1 MQGRS
6 IAFNEKYQHLAVS
19 NNNGDV
25 TILDYKDFSKRLAFL
40 RDPMEWNEVMAYSPD
55 QEYLAVGSH
64 DDKVYIYTTK
74 DYKLQGVISGPSSA
88 ILCLDWTR
96 DSKSIRF
103 VDQSYAKHYSNI
115 DECKLDPHGQDNI
128 GEHPE
133 VWASSSCKISSL
145 ESGVYRSGMDGSDI
159 NYLEANKTREL
170 LVSADDRSCVSLYR
184 WPAMTN

>member
-64 DDKVYIYTTK
+64 DDKVYIYSTK
-74 DYKLQGVISGPSSA
+74 DYKLHGAISGPSSA
-88 ILCLDWTR
+88 ILCIDWTR

-103 VDQSYAKHYSNI
+103 ADQAYGKYYSNI
-115 DECKLDPHGQDNI
+115 
-128 GEHPE
+128 
-133 VWASSSCKISSL
+133 
-145 ESGVYRSGMDGSDI
+145 
-159 NYLEANKTREL
+159 
-170 LVSADDRSCVSLYR
+170 
-184 WPAMTN
+184 